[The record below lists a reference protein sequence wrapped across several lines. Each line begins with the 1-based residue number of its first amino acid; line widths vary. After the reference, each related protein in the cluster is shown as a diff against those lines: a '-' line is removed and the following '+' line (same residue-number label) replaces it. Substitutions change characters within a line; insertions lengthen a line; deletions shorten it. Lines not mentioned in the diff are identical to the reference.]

1 MLSLGFSANSPLGDS
16 WVFWGV
22 EPGFTG
28 FFGFSVALESSSLL
42 AYYHAFRAL
51 GFWDLR
57 VWSLVVL

>member
-16 WVFWGV
+16 WVFWGCRTRLHRV
-22 EPGFTG
+22 
-28 FFGFSVALESSSLL
+28 FGFSVALESSSLL